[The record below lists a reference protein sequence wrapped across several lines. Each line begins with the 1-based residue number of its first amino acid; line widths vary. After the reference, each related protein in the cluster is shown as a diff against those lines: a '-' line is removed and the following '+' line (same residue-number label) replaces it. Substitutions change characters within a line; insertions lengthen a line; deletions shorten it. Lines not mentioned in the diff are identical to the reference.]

1 MTRRALVVAAI
12 ATALCVAATLAGAR
26 PRPPVKAYPAGCLR
40 QADVAIGYYPYR
52 VAWPTW
58 LLVAPHDDALVR
70 HELPAG
76 RRFGVQTVPNPEHLS
91 DPGIAAPING
101 YLWGYA
107 KRGGRSGWVRA
118 AALTRDTPEDP
129 WAYGP
134 AGIDF
139 QAGDDFP
146 DDDTPPRFVLGH
158 RATGTAVV
166 TAQTVYQR
174 WAPRSS
180 PMALLL
186 RGQAVTLRWRS
197 SGHYCA
203 DADGRRGWIP
213 VHALKL
219 TPVLCSRASARIAP
233 STSRS

>member
-1 MTRRALVVAAI
+1 MLTPRASRATPTH
-12 ATALCVAATLAGAR
+12 ATALLAVLAVLAGLAGLAAITVTATAAAR
-26 PRPPVKAYPAGCLR
+26 APRAYPAGCLR
-40 QADVAIGYYPYR
+40 QADVAIGYYPYE
-52 VAWPTW
+52 VAWATG
-58 LLVAPHDDALVR
+58 LLVAPHDQALAR
-70 HELPAG
+70 HQLPAG

-91 DPGIAAPING
+91 DPGIPAATNG

-107 KRGGRSGWVRA
+107 KRGGRSGWVLA
-118 AALTRDTPEDP
+118 DALTRATPEDP

-134 AGIDF
+134 AGVDF

-146 DDDTPPRFVLGH
+146 DDDAIPRFVLGH
-158 RATGTAVV
+158 PATGTAVV
-166 TAQTVYQR
+166 TARTVYER

-186 RGQAVTLRWRS
+186 QGQAVQLRWRA

-213 VHALKL
+213 AHALRR
-219 TPVLCSRASARIAP
+219 TPR
-233 STSRS
+233 

>member
-1 MTRRALVVAAI
+1 MR
-12 ATALCVAATLAGAR
+12 ATLALITLAVALAAGVAGAHDAPAR
-26 PRPPVKAYPAGCLR
+26 KAYPPGCLR
-40 QADVAIGYYPYR
+40 QADVAIGYYPYE
-52 VAWPTW
+52 VAWETP
-58 LLVAPHDDALVR
+58 LLVAAHDKAPVR

-91 DPGIAAPING
+91 DPGIPAATNG

-118 AALTRDTPEDP
+118 DALTRTTPEDP
-129 WAYGP
+129 WATGP

-146 DDDTPPRFVLGH
+146 DNDATPRFVLGH
-158 RATGTAVV
+158 PATGTAIV
-166 TAQTVYQR
+166 TAHTVYER

-186 RGQAVTLRWRS
+186 EGQTVRLRWRA

-213 VHALKL
+213 THALRL
-219 TPVLCSRASARIAP
+219 LPR
-233 STSRS
+233 